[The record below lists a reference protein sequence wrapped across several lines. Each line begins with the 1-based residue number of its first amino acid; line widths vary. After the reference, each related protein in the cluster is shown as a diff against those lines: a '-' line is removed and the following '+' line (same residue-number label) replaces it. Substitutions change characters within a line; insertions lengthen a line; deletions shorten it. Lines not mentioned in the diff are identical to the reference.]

1 MEVEGVNGSGRVNE
15 SGKGSWKW
23 KELMEVERVN
33 GSGKS

>member
-23 KELMEVERVN
+23 KELMEVERAKE
-33 GSGKS
+33 SRKS